1 MARKPPPPS
10 KREESA
16 AATTEPVE
24 EDLGPGGPRP
34 DLTAGLLVVSFAGI
48 LVGIILT
55 YSHLRGEYDVGKSD
69 KYEGVDQN
77 EERRKKA
84 EGGGG
89 GEEAAPEATP
99 PPADAP
105 KPAEEESKSEE

>member
-1 MARKPPPPS
+1 MARKPPS
-10 KREESA
+10 AREQA
-16 AATTEPVE
+16 AATTEPVD
-24 EDLGPGGPRP
+24 EDMERGGPRP

-48 LVGIILT
+48 LLGIILT
-55 YSHLRGEYDVGKSD
+55 YSHLRSEYDVGKSD

-89 GEEAAPEATP
+89 GEETTSEPTP
-99 PPADAP
+99 PPAEAP
-105 KPAEEESKSEE
+105 KPAEESKGEE